1 MTTSK
6 KNVSLARQIN
16 VFVIINVCTSSQAKD
31 AFKVVLINGGEN
43 NMNKPFMP
51 KLVYF
56 EPKALE
62 YPLGIELKEKFQN
75 MGLEIRYTT
84 SHNQIRDLPGDND
97 FQKYRNAKST
107 LVVGVRKTLKFDSSK
122 PSAEYAIPFATGCMG
137 HCHYCYLQ
145 TTMGS
150 KPYIR
155 TYVNI
160 EEIMETAD
168 AYIAERAPE
177 ITRFE
182 AACTSDIVG
191 IDHLTHTLKKA
202 IEHFGKTELGRL
214 RFVTKFHHV
223 DHLLDVEHNGHTRFR
238 FSINA
243 DYVIK
248 NFEPGTSSLAK
259 RIEAAGKV
267 ARAGYPLGF
276 IVAPI
281 YLHEGWKE
289 GYYHMFERLDAE
301 LPKDARDDITFEFIQ
316 HRFTKPAKKVI
327 EKNYPKTKLQMDESE
342 RRYKWGKYGV
352 GKYVYQ
358 KEQEEDITKQLRGY
372 MERFFPE
379 AKLEYFT

>member
-1 MTTSK
+1 MK
-6 KNVSLARQIN
+6 GP
-16 VFVIINVCTSSQAKD
+16 FV
-31 AFKVVLINGGEN
+31 
-43 NMNKPFMP
+43 P

-56 EPKALE
+56 EPQALE
-62 YPLGIELKEKFQN
+62 YPLGRELKEKFEK
-75 MGLEIRYTT
+75 MGIEIRYTT
-84 SHNQIRDLPGDND
+84 SHNQVRDLPGDND
-97 FQKYRNAKST
+97 FQKYRMAKST
-107 LVVGVRKTLKFDSSK
+107 LVVGVRKTLKFDTSK

-160 EEIMETAD
+160 EEILDTAD
-168 AYIAERAPE
+168 QYIAERAPE

-191 IDHLTHTLKKA
+191 LDHLTHTLKRA
-202 IEHFGKTELGRL
+202 IEHFGQTELGRL

-223 DHLLDVEHNGHTRFR
+223 DHLLDAKHNGHTRFR

-248 NFEPGTSSLAK
+248 NFEPGTSPLAK

-281 YLHEGWKE
+281 YLYDGWE
-289 GYYHMFERLDAE
+289 DGYRHMFERLDAE

-327 EKNYPKTKLQMDESE
+327 MKNYPKTKLELDESA
-342 RRYKWGKYGV
+342 RRVKWGKYGIH
-352 GKYVYQ
+352 KYVYQ
-358 KEQEEDITKQLRGY
+358 KDQEEELKQRLEEY
-372 MERFFPE
+372 MQEFFPE
-379 AKLEYFT
+379 AKFEYFT